1 MMVNPISFIDRMLRI
16 LAQGAI
22 WMYQAVLSPVM
33 RFFAFA
39 PSPCRYHPTCSA
51 YAKEA
56 FRVHS
61 FVMALGLSVRR
72 LLRCHP
78 FASGGYDPVPPRQ
91 KPPQASD

>member
-1 MMVNPISFIDRMLRI
+1 MVNPISFIDRLLRI

-22 WMYQAVLSPVM
+22 WIYQAVLSPAM
-33 RFFAFA
+33 RFFAFT

-56 FRVHS
+56 FQVHS

-72 LLRCHP
+72 FLRCHP
-78 FASGGYDPVPPRQ
+78 FANGGFDPVPPRK
-91 KPPQASD
+91 KPPQTSD